1 MDETVKQS
9 MDIDKTGF
17 SWDEPWKMTDGSLP
31 EHETFLFY
39 LQRIATTAPITAVR
53 PPVQGGRFNASWS
66 FGSVLTAPS
75 VHLTHLRGSS
85 RVVEGCGRSFLTSW
99 GIIGVTSSQQS
110 SVPYAAQAIPFD
122 EFLASGKLPDGYLA
136 SEYLAQQFVERL
148 VHYVL
153 SVPTGSYTMAQLGQ
167 LLEQIN
173 PRAQILFFKRLKETS
188 PESLKDFA
196 PLYYGFMNE
205 FHSLLFT

>member
-1 MDETVKQS
+1 
-9 MDIDKTGF
+9 
-17 SWDEPWKMTDGSLP
+17 
-31 EHETFLFY
+31 
-39 LQRIATTAPITAVR
+39 
-53 PPVQGGRFNASWS
+53 
-66 FGSVLTAPS
+66 
-75 VHLTHLRGSS
+75 
-85 RVVEGCGRSFLTSW
+85 
-99 GIIGVTSSQQS
+99 VTSHQQPAA
-110 SVPYAAQAIPFD
+110 VPFAAQAIPFD

-153 SVPTGSYTMAQLGQ
+153 SVPAGSYTMAQLGQ

-173 PRAQILFFKRLKETS
+173 SRAQILFFKRLKETS

>member
-1 MDETVKQS
+1 MPAAVDCPRSGRRRVRHGWS
-9 MDIDKTGF
+9 GF
-17 SWDEPWKMTDGSLP
+17 
-31 EHETFLFY
+31 
-39 LQRIATTAPITAVR
+39 
-53 PPVQGGRFNASWS
+53 
-66 FGSVLTAPS
+66 
-75 VHLTHLRGSS
+75 
-85 RVVEGCGRSFLTSW
+85 
-99 GIIGVTSSQQS
+99 GVTSPQQPS
-110 SVPYAAQAIPFD
+110 IPFAAQAIPFD
-122 EFLASGKLPDGYLA
+122 DFLASGKLPEGYLA

-153 SVPTGSYTMAQLGQ
+153 SVPAGSYTMAQLGQ

-173 PRAQILFFKRLKETS
+173 SRAQVLFFKRLKETS